1 MSKIGSFVGGF
12 GVGMKMVNDAEDRKR
27 RNEMEDR
34 RFKIEMERAEREK
47 ARADEEDAYRRDLAA
62 AGQTMTNGTS
72 GVGGVATG
80 SQQDAMLAQQNM
92 RGEGGGSGG
101 NQPVSGGFGIMRDA
115 ALRHGRVQDAHSFGS
130 MADSERE
137 RERKLKY
144 QQGND
149 ELFKRHQ
156 AGEIDDTEMISSL
169 ADLKIKH
176 GDPNNALD
184 ALLKSNDFRKRMQDE
199 NAEDAAKA
207 FLSGAP
213 AVEVANA
220 FNKTGNVKFT
230 EARYEEG
237 KNFLGNPQRVL
248 VAKLADGREV
258 RYGEDQVLM
267 MASKDVREY
276 LRSMRNDATA
286 ADDKAAGRK
295 HQTDTLNETRRH
307 NMAMEGI
314 SRANAKA
321 GSSGKGGPA
330 FKDLST
336 DDYKSFTIYRDV
348 IKPASGVGG
357 KASVTKEAVIDQE
370 ALAKFRAWARAKG
383 YNDMNLALRDWDAE
397 GRPSSNAPAQ
407 PAPRKQAPDNRRPL
421 SDIFR

>member
-101 NQPVSGGFGIMRDA
+101 NQPVSGGFGIMRDV

-137 RERKLKY
+137 RERKLKH
-144 QQGND
+144 QQGID
-149 ELFKRHQ
+149 ELFKRHK

-184 ALLKSNDFRKRMQDE
+184 AQLKSNDFRKRMKDE

-267 MASKDVREY
+267 MASKDVRDY
-276 LRSMRNDATA
+276 IRSIRNDATTA
-286 ADDKAAGRK
+286 ADKAAGHK
-295 HQTDTLNETRRH
+295 LQTDILNETRRH

-314 SRANAKA
+314 IRDKA
-321 GSSGKGGPA
+321 GSFGKGGSA
-330 FKDLST
+330 FKDLSA
-336 DDYKSFTIYRDV
+336 DDIKSSFTTYRDV

-357 KASVTKEAVIDQE
+357 KPSVTKEATVDTE
-370 ALAKFRAWARAKG
+370 ALSNFRAWARSKG
-383 YNDMNLALRDWDAE
+383 YTDMNMALRDWDAE
-397 GRPSSNAPAQ
+397 GRPRANAPAQ
-407 PAPRKQAPDNRRPL
+407 AQRQQAPANRRPL
-421 SDIFR
+421 SEIFR